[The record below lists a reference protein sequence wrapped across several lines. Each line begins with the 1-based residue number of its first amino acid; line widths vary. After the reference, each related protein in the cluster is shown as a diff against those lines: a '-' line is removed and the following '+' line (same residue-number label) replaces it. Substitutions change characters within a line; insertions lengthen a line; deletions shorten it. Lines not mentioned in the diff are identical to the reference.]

1 MPLPARPGSPRRNGT
16 GGPSTRM
23 AEDQLTPFLAECRG
37 RVEGVLRSCLAPA
50 DTEPKRLHE
59 AMRYAVLGDGKR
71 LRPTLAYAAAS
82 ATGVPWER
90 LDAPAA
96 ALELIHAYSLV
107 HDDMPALD
115 DDDLRRGHPTC
126 HVAFDQA
133 TALLAGDALQAL
145 AFDVLAQDRHS
156 NAAARIAM
164 VGELARASGSLGMA
178 GGQALDLASEGQE
191 LDIAALENVHIH
203 KTGALIRAS
212 VRMSAFAN
220 ESLCHRR
227 RPGERRQ
234 PPIAIDKVGI
244 KDIRHPVKIK
254 DRSGHEQHTVATFN
268 MYVFLPHNFKGTHMS
283 RFVAILN
290 GHEDEI
296 GVGTFKQMLSEMAE
310 RLESEA
316 GHIEMR
322 FPFFVKKQAPV
333 TGVPSLMDYDVT
345 LIGEIRDGKPHCP
358 SRSWCRSPAS
368 APAPRRSP
376 TTAPTTSAPTSP

>member
-220 ESLCHRR
+220 ESLDQQC
-227 RPGERRQ
+227 
-234 PPIAIDKVGI
+234 
-244 KDIRHPVKIK
+244 
-254 DRSGHEQHTVATFN
+254 
-268 MYVFLPHNFKGTHMS
+268 
-283 RFVAILN
+283 
-290 GHEDEI
+290 
-296 GVGTFKQMLSEMAE
+296 
-310 RLESEA
+310 SEA
-316 GHIEMR
+316 LDRYAASIGLAFQVQDDLLDVEGETSVIGKTRGADAAHD
-322 FPFFVKKQAPV
+322 KA
-333 TGVPSLMDYDVT
+333 TYPSLLGLDEAHVT
-345 LIGEIRDGKPHCP
+345 ATRLVDDAMQALSAFDERADPLRWIAEYIIHRDH
-358 SRSWCRSPAS
+358 
-368 APAPRRSP
+368 
-376 TTAPTTSAPTSP
+376 